1 MFCTSWGKELAAGA
15 HLCTRCGHKAPVPV
29 ESPSEAMQ
37 AQEELQKART
47 MLSEVKLPDLDAV
60 YAHLGKAAKCKDQA
74 LLQQVK
80 VLADKYADIA
90 RCCQRLSSPAAQPA
104 APMPAAQPSPHA
116 VPAAQTSPRAMPSGQ
131 PSPQGNPY
139 LKAAAAGAVGAGI
152 GTMAAG
158 AMNGT
163 IGATTAEAASSA
175 GSSFLTPN
183 VGAQLADHFVRD
195 NHDTLSDAASDIAD
209 TASDVADAAT
219 DTLGDVVDFL
229 SDLL

>member
-1 MFCTSWGKELAAGA
+1 MFCTNCGKKLAVGEKF
-15 HLCTRCGHKAPVPV
+15 CTRCGHKAPVPV

-47 MLSEVKLPDLDAV
+47 MLSEVKLPDLNAV

-80 VLADKYADIA
+80 ALADKYADIA
-90 RCCQRLSSPAAQPA
+90 RCCQRLSRPAAQPA

-116 VPAAQTSPRAMPSGQ
+116 MPAAQPSCTMPTGQ

-158 AMNGT
+158 AMNGN